1 MLARVATFDHL
12 PGDLDDDAVA
22 LLRKTVKEVPGYVTG
37 FHMLDPKTRKA
48 LSIALFEDSAALG
61 RVRAALEA
69 RPENQK
75 VGLSADRIELFEA
88 YEF

>member
-12 PGDLDDDAVA
+12 PGDLDDDAVD
-22 LLRKTVKEVPGYVTG
+22 LLRKTVKEVPGYVAG
-37 FHMLDPKTRKA
+37 FHMLDPKTRRA
-48 LSIALFEDSAALG
+48 LSIGVFEDGAALG

-75 VGLSADRIELFEA
+75 VGLSADRVELFEA